1 MYNKRDK
8 IRKVSKQLLRFWVA
22 LSGVCPK
29 TYLNSGI
36 KQRKV
41 INLTTFHLSIYSL
54 WLDFYPGFEIAAFR
68 TLLTHM
74 ALDWKSSRKLQ

>member
-41 INLTTFHLSIYSL
+41 INLTTFHFSIYSHRGAYNL
-54 WLDFYPGFEIAAFR
+54 
-68 TLLTHM
+68 TLTQVL
-74 ALDWKSSRKLQ
+74 KLLHFVHY